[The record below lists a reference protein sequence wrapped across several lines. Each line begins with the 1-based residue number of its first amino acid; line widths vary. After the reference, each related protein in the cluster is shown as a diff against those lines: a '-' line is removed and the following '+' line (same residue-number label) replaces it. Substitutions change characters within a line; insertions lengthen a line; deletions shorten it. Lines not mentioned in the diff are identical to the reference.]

1 MKPKKRRRDG
11 KRPIGYLATPH
22 EIARLDRL
30 AREYMSKLPQGGPVK
45 VKRSEAIRYAVKVGL
60 DSIERELGLPPL
72 EPPPDPAPAK
82 RKTKKVGRR
91 NG

>member
-11 KRPIGYLATPH
+11 KRSIGYLATPH
-22 EIARLDRL
+22 EIARLDRITT
-30 AREYMSKLPQGGPVK
+30 EYTNKLPKGGGGK
-45 VKRSEAIRYAVKVGL
+45 VKRSEAIRYAIKVGL

-72 EPPPDPAPAK
+72 EPLPAPAPAK

>member
-1 MKPKKRRRDG
+1 MKQPKKRRRDG
-11 KRPIGYLATPH
+11 KRPIGYSETPY
-22 EIARLDRL
+22 EIARLDRV
-30 AREYMSKLPQGGPVK
+30 AREYTNKLPRGGGK
-45 VKRSEAIRYAVKVGL
+45 VKRSEAIRYAVRVGL

-72 EPPPDPAPAK
+72 EPLPDPAPAK